1 MTLLGLHLMLQSNIY
16 VSCSLRLP
24 NTSML
29 LQSLIKFSAICHGWS
44 FIRAITNSIFAVDF
58 LTPDHFDLPKIS
70 NLCSSMNER
79 YTYMKTRRAAS
90 HSVKYWYWFFH
101 YILEILFYSVFSYF
115 LFQLLYSMEFAL
127 ITSII
132 GRRTIGNF
140 LRRRPTRLNIW
151 NKCKKYSIWA
161 YNWLLFPCYLSG

>member
-79 YTYMKTRRAAS
+79 YTYMKTRRAAY
-90 HSVKYWYWFFH
+90 HSVKYC
-101 YILEILFYSVFSYF
+101 
-115 LFQLLYSMEFAL
+115 MEFAL

-151 NKCKKYSIWA
+151 NKCKKYSI
-161 YNWLLFPCYLSG
+161 